1 VAVLEKMSTLV
12 DAAKYDTCLVCG
24 SGFHKR
30 AGPLGEWIYPTKLP
44 DGRTVLMLRI
54 LQTNACS
61 YDCTYCVNRA
71 GRAFRRYRLAPE
83 ELAQGFWELASRGHV
98 YGLFLSSG
106 VVGADRTQE
115 QLITTAEILRER
127 YRFDGYIHLKI
138 MPGASEGHIA
148 RAMELADRVSVN
160 LEVPTADHMR
170 VLSGRKAFASEL
182 LGPMRIIGR
191 LLGGAKIRCKDHS
204 TQFVVGAAGETDAQI
219 LRTVSTLTHEMRLA
233 RAYYSAFQPVPDT
246 PLADRPGTPLRRE
259 QRLYQAEYLLRR
271 YGFAFEEFVFD
282 AHANLSLA
290 LDPKLVWAMHHPER
304 FPVEVNTAP
313 LETLLRIPGI
323 GPTSARRLVRE
334 RRRARLTSVEHLRAV
349 GALARRAAPFVL
361 LNGKAQGYL
370 HETVQ
375 LSLADGASG
384 VQFDEV
390 LVAMLQDAVM
400 GRRRRGPGTRMPP
413 ASSGSGCASCGGCTA
428 CGSHTQTL
436 LLPTTSVWAPTL
448 N

>member
-1 VAVLEKMSTLV
+1 MAALEKMAQLV

-24 SGFHKR
+24 SGFHKQ

-83 ELAQGFWELASRGHV
+83 ELAQGFADLVSRGLV

-115 QLITTAEILRER
+115 QMITTAEILRER
-127 YRFDGYIHLKI
+127 YHFDGYMHLKI
-138 MPGASEGHIA
+138 MPGVSRGHIA

-160 LEVPTADHMR
+160 VEVPTAAHLR
-170 VLSGRKAFASEL
+170 VLSARKEFEREL
-182 LGPMRIIGR
+182 LGTMRTIGQ
-191 LLGGAKIRCKDHS
+191 LLGGAGIRCKDHS

-219 LRTVSTLTHEMRLA
+219 LGTVWRLTHEVRLA
-233 RAYYSAFQPVPDT
+233 RAYYSAFQPVPLT

-259 QRLYQAEYLLRR
+259 HRLYQAEYLLRR

-282 AHANLSLA
+282 EGANLSLA

-313 LETLLRIPGI
+313 LEVLLRIPGI
-323 GPTSARRLVRE
+323 GPTSARRLIRE
-334 RRRARLTSVEHLRAV
+334 RRRGTVASLDDLRAV
-349 GALARRAAPFVL
+349 GAVARRAAPFVL
-361 LNGKAQGYL
+361 LNGKAQGRL

-375 LSLADGASG
+375 LSLVEGARG
-384 VQFDEV
+384 PEFDEA
-390 LVAMLQDAVM
+390 LSAMFKDAVG
-400 GRRRRGPGTRMPP
+400 GRRRRLGGTMTAAAPSAPR
-413 ASSGSGCASCGGCTA
+413 CGT
-428 CGSHTQTL
+428 CGSCTTCRGAGQTL
-436 LLPTTSVWAPTL
+436 LLPTTSVWRATQ